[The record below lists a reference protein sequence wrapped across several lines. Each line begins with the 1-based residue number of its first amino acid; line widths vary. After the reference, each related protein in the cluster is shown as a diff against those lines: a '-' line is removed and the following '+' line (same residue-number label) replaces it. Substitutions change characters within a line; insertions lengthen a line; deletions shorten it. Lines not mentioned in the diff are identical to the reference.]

1 MESINIRQGTEA
13 SDASE
18 DSADQDHGRTELESK
33 ESQDQVL
40 SAKSSS
46 EPIIVDNLLSSI
58 LPNTVVDFSSTSA
71 AAQELVSCNATPVQL
86 QSGQTSLVEHATV
99 GVSIN
104 ESNLS
109 DGLESHLPLAGKVEE
124 RKYFSR
130 SRISRRFF

>member
-40 SAKSSS
+40 SATSSS

-58 LPNTVVDFSSTSA
+58 LPNTVVDFLSTSA

-86 QSGQTSLVEHATV
+86 QSGQTS
-99 GVSIN
+99 
-104 ESNLS
+104 
-109 DGLESHLPLAGKVEE
+109 
-124 RKYFSR
+124 
-130 SRISRRFF
+130 